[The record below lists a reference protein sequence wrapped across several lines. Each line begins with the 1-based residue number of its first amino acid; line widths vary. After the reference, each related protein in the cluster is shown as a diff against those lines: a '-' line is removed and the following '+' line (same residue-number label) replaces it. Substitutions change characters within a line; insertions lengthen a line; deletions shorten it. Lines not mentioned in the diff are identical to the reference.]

1 MGDWHFLLSNFIG
14 LMVIILILWWIS
26 VRLQDVS
33 FIDAFWAFGMVL
45 LAWAS
50 AFQTHGSRE
59 RTGLLLFLVT
69 LWGVRLALH
78 LFARWRAS
86 GKDPR
91 YVAIL
96 GRAME
101 KKGWSFSRASLLLV
115 FLLQAPLLF
124 IVCLPA
130 QLGMVASEPGLVGWQ
145 GWLGAAIALTGIAF
159 ESFGDAQLKRFRS
172 NPAMKGKVLE
182 TGLWRYTRHPNYFGD
197 ACTWW
202 GIWIVAAE
210 TVPGLWA
217 LPCPILLTWLL
228 MRWSGVPMLERGLSK
243 TRPGYGEY
251 VKRTSAFFPWPP
263 KV

>member
-1 MGDWHFLLSNFIG
+1 MGEWHFLLSNFIG
-14 LMVIILILWWIS
+14 LMVIILILWRIS

-69 LWGVRLALH
+69 LWGLRLALH

-115 FLLQAPLLF
+115 SSFRRRCF
-124 IVCLPA
+124 SSFVCPPNL
-130 QLGMVASEPGLVGWQ
+130 
-145 GWLGAAIALTGIAF
+145 GWLRL
-159 ESFGDAQLKRFRS
+159 S
-172 NPAMKGKVLE
+172 
-182 TGLWRYTRHPNYFGD
+182 
-197 ACTWW
+197 
-202 GIWIVAAE
+202 
-210 TVPGLWA
+210 
-217 LPCPILLTWLL
+217 
-228 MRWSGVPMLERGLSK
+228 RGLSGG
-243 TRPGYGEY
+243 RAGLVLRSRSRG
-251 VKRTSAFFPWPP
+251 
-263 KV
+263 